1 MPELD
6 QHLLQLD
13 QTPAAMIRR
22 AILIAVVLCWCPAGL
37 QAEFLTGN
45 KLYEF
50 CTSHG
55 IESTV
60 CRSYVM
66 GVVDAYNSDKTCV
79 PEHVAASQLTDIVAD
94 WLFSHPASRHIS
106 APKLVVEAIQKQFP
120 CN

>member
-1 MPELD
+1 LPWCCVGA
-6 QHLLQLD
+6 LQD
-13 QTPAAMIRR
+13 FKRN
-22 AILIAVVLCWCPAGL
+22 
-37 QAEFLTGN
+37 FLTGN

-66 GVVDAYNSDKTCV
+66 GVVDAYNSDKICV
-79 PEHVAASQLTDIVAD
+79 PGDAAASQLTDIVAD
-94 WLFSHPASRHIS
+94 WLFSHPASRHLS
-106 APKLVVEAIQKQFP
+106 PPLVVEAIQKQFP

>member
-1 MPELD
+1 LRWCCVGA
-6 QHLLQLD
+6 LQD
-13 QTPAAMIRR
+13 FKRN
-22 AILIAVVLCWCPAGL
+22 
-37 QAEFLTGN
+37 FLTGN

-79 PEHVAASQLTDIVAD
+79 PEHVAASQRTDIVAD
-94 WLFSHPASRHIS
+94 WLTPASRHLS
-106 APKLVVEAIQKQFP
+106 PPKLAVEATKKRFP
-120 CN
+120 QPLICAPQLPELLSRR